1 MTRIMILLQG
11 SDHAR
16 TSHQGSDHAWASHQ
30 GSDHAWANRSVCHP
44 TMWYNIWL
52 SQTKHNSYQ
61 DGVKMANFRTCA
73 LKKKEQI
80 LTRVGFLVD
89 LFLYFYLYHNTTY
102 TALAAHNVYGS
113 TLAVTKYEP
122 SLTNSFNVL
131 SATRRL
137 CWFSYTQ
144 FICSKRY
151 KNNILYLY
159 NFHIHNAQYT

>member
-1 MTRIMILLQG
+1 MLRFSWHGSWSYYKLQG

-16 TSHQGSDHAWASHQ
+16 TSHQGSEYAWAS
-30 GSDHAWANRSVCHP
+30 RSVCHP
-44 TMWYNIWL
+44 TIQTGKYNIWL
-52 SQTKHNSYQ
+52 SQTQHNSYE
-61 DGVKMANFRTCA
+61 DGVKMAYFRTCA

-144 FICSKRY
+144 FICSTRY